1 MLVNLQSNT
10 DPLYKGLDAVGAVD
24 PPPKQFSFR
33 CHKPVGEVTVTLS
46 ILEMTHLLRHFQ
58 LFDNLGYKVSKMSP
72 NLNLFIMGMN
82 AVVIWGFELFL

>member
-1 MLVNLQSNT
+1 MLVKLQSNT
-10 DPLYKGLDAVGAVD
+10 DPLYKSLDAVSAVD

-33 CHKPVGEVTVTLS
+33 FHKPVGEVTVTLS

-82 AVVIWGFELFL
+82 AVVIWGF

>member
-10 DPLYKGLDAVGAVD
+10 DPLYKGLDAVGAVGAVD
-24 PPPKQFSFR
+24 PPPPKQFSFR

-82 AVVIWGFELFL
+82 AVVIWGF

>member
-1 MLVNLQSNT
+1 MLSVLLT
-10 DPLYKGLDAVGAVD
+10 
-24 PPPKQFSFR
+24 PPKQFSFR

-46 ILEMTHLLRHFQ
+46 ILEMTQ

>member
-1 MLVNLQSNT
+1 MLSVLLT
-10 DPLYKGLDAVGAVD
+10 
-24 PPPKQFSFR
+24 PPKQFSFR

-46 ILEMTHLLRHFQ
+46 ILEMTQ

-72 NLNLFIMGMN
+72 NLNLFIVGMN